1 MSSSEGALE
10 EKPLGCL
17 PGIANSGSGYGGQEI
32 DPENDQG
39 TYLHS
44 CGEWNGTASTRQQA
58 LNFARVPTGSVSV

>member
-17 PGIANSGSGYGGQEI
+17 PGIPNSGSGYGGQVI
-32 DPENDQG
+32 DPENDEG

-44 CGEWNGTASTRQQA
+44 YGEWSGTPTRQQA
-58 LNFARVPTGSVSV
+58 LSFARVPTGSVSV